1 MSDAVSHVYMSI
13 VFCCYLVF
21 MYVLQV
27 ELLLDFE
34 ELFPQTLGN
43 MNEQR
48 KSHKT
53 YRIFEWIWEL
63 TSGASVVV
71 S

>member
-1 MSDAVSHVYMSI
+1 MMQCHMFVLAL
-13 VFCCYLVF
+13 YLLL

-27 ELLLDFE
+27 ELLLSFE

-43 MNEQR
+43 INEHR

-63 TSGASVVV
+63 TSGGSVVV

>member
-1 MSDAVSHVYMSI
+1 
-13 VFCCYLVF
+13 

-27 ELLLDFE
+27 ELLLNFE
-34 ELFPQTLGN
+34 ELCPQTLGD
-43 MNEQR
+43 MIKQH

-63 TSGASVVV
+63 TSGASKAV

>member
-1 MSDAVSHVYMSI
+1 
-13 VFCCYLVF
+13 

-27 ELLLDFE
+27 ELLLNFE